1 MTQFRLSK
9 NLQIKNIGIELPNRV
24 AITGLGAVTP
34 IGLNVNDTWE
44 NALIG
49 KSGIRKIDPTWSE
62 GLTAK
67 IAGTI
72 DIDPAEILGKVQAR
86 RMDRSSQLGVV
97 AVKQAWDDAQLPDL
111 NKERLGVF
119 FGTGIGGLSTVL
131 EQYDVLNNRGPDRV
145 NPMTVP
151 MIMPNSAAA
160 MVGLEVGAKAGVHSP
175 VSACATSAEAIAG
188 ALEMIRTNKADV
200 VVAGGTEA
208 CVNRLAIAAFASMK
222 ALSTRNDSPSEAS
235 RPYDINRDGFVM
247 SEGAGALIL
256 ESEEFAKKRGAK
268 IYGYLVGAG
277 MSSDGYHIAAP
288 EPEGSGAARA
298 IQKALSDAQINSSD
312 ISHINAHA
320 TSTPVGDIA
329 EYKALRKSLGNEL
342 DHVVVTATKSI
353 TGHLLGGAGAVES
366 IFTILSLKNSLVPP
380 TINLEE
386 QESSIDLKI
395 AKNSAVE
402 LQGKHNYALNN
413 SFGFGG
419 HNVCL
424 VFSKN

>member
-1 MTQFRLSK
+1 ML
-9 NLQIKNIGIELPNRV
+9 NRV

-34 IGLNVNDTWE
+34 IGLNVEDTWK
-44 NALIG
+44 NALSG
-49 KSGIRKIDPTWSE
+49 KSGIKKIDPNWSE
-62 GLTAK
+62 GLAAK

-72 DIDPAEILGKVQAR
+72 EIDPAEILGKVQAR
-86 RMDRSSQLGVV
+86 RMDRSSQLGVI
-97 AVKQAWDDAQLPDL
+97 AVKQAWNDSQLPEL

-131 EQYDVLNNRGPDRV
+131 EQYDVLNSRGPDRV

-160 MVGLEVGAKAGVHSP
+160 IVGLEFGAQAGVHSP

-188 ALEMIRTNKADV
+188 ALEMIKTNKADV

-222 ALSTRNDSPSEAS
+222 ALSTRNDSPREAS
-235 RPYDINRDGFVM
+235 RPYDISRDGFVM

-256 ESEEFAKKRGAK
+256 EAENFAKKRGAN

-288 EPEGSGAARA
+288 EPEGLGASRA
-298 IQKALSDAQINSSD
+298 IQKALNDAQINSSD
-312 ISHINAHA
+312 VSHINAHA

-329 EYKALRKSLGNEL
+329 EYKAIRKSLGKDL
-342 DHVVVTATKSI
+342 DNVIVTATKSI

-386 QESSIDLKI
+386 QDPSIDLKV
-395 AKNSAVE
+395 AKQSVIE
-402 LQGKHNYALNN
+402 LRTENKFALNN